1 MSVGRQS
8 DEMDEPEKAL
18 RVGSF
23 AAHSARG
30 VIRDRKTRRMTML
43 GALAVALVF
52 LACAVVID
60 AREHLLIAAL
70 CWFACAWMTVL
81 AVLLAIYDLLAVR
94 RESRATREDLQR
106 QL

>member
-1 MSVGRQS
+1 LNS
-8 DEMDEPEKAL
+8 EEPKQLNIAP
-18 RVGSF
+18 F
-23 AAHSARG
+23 AADSARG

-43 GALAVALVF
+43 GAVAVALVF
-52 LACAVVID
+52 LGCAVVID
-60 AREHLLIAAL
+60 AHEHLLIAVL

-94 RESRATREDLQR
+94 RENRATRENLQR